1 MALPLMQKRDEDSGH
16 PARFRLLH
24 AVEPVALTRV
34 LVAED
39 NDEMRALIAE
49 RLRREGYEV
58 VEAKDGP
65 ALINAIVRGVTD
77 ERPQRTPDVIVTD
90 VRMPGCSGLEV
101 LERMRKNDW
110 HTPVILITA
119 FADPELV
126 EEAERLGAAVVLD
139 KPLDLD
145 LLASVVFIHVDP

>member
-1 MALPLMQKRDEDSGH
+1 MALPLMQKNEEDSGH
-16 PARFRLLH
+16 PARFRVLH
-24 AVEPVALTRV
+24 AAGAAAPTRV

-49 RLRREGYEV
+49 RLRGEGYEV
-58 VEAKDGP
+58 IEAKDGP
-65 ALINAIVRGVTD
+65 TLINAIVRGVTD
-77 ERPQRTPDVIVTD
+77 ERPPRSPDVIVTD

-101 LERMRKNDW
+101 LERMRRNDW
-110 HTPVILITA
+110 ATPVILITA

-145 LLASVVFIHVDP
+145 LLAYVVFIHVDP